1 MDYLKKV
8 WPHAFAVKKDDVKD
22 LVIRILVYALAG
34 WALPAVIGGLLG
46 RIPVVGII
54 VGIVC
59 WAIGVYC
66 TVGIVL
72 ALLKY
77 FKVIE

>member
-1 MDYLKKV
+1 MDYLKKY

-22 LVIRILVYALAG
+22 LAIRILIYALAG
-34 WALPAVIGGLLG
+34 WALPAIVGKLLG
-46 RIPVVGII
+46 GIPVVGFI
-54 VGIVC
+54 VGIAC
-59 WAIGVYC
+59 WAIVVYC

-77 FKVIE
+77 FKIIK